1 MREYLGRTSLPKLLL
16 GGAFAIAAVI
26 AASSPSSARIPC
38 NPPYHWVQVG
48 PGIWKCSTGNN
59 YWEYGAARQ
68 RGHRNK
74 AGVKAPVDKSMVLD
88 R

>member
-1 MREYLGRTSLPKLLL
+1 MREYQTSLPKLLL
-16 GGAFAIAAVI
+16 GGVFAALMLA
-26 AASSPSSARIPC
+26 PSLAYAKPPC
-38 NPPYHWVQVG
+38 YPPRHWIQVSHDHWV
-48 PGIWKCSTGNN
+48 CALNN
-59 YWEYGAARQ
+59 YWQIGRQ